1 MSNQRAG
8 LLELVARG
16 KKDAFFTSNPSIS
29 FFQSVY
35 KRSAPFTEEV
45 HVIQPRNNAEWGRWV
60 EFDLEHRGD
69 LVRKFNIR
77 LTLPTWL
84 PESLAAINKSSI
96 ITDLSGVSFGY
107 CNNIGFQMLEKI
119 QLYQD
124 QVLIQELFG
133 EYLDWRLRQMNSLST
148 TYVIAQTVGTRE
160 ETAIDVQHSAT
171 PGLLRIP
178 IPFIGWESVGDPGF
192 PTIAMRQQRFRI
204 RILLRKLEDVVV
216 ASDGRAK
223 PQPWNMS
230 LRVQKQ
236 NRGPIDTTSYQTLS
250 ESFMSKRI
258 GIALETTQVYVP
270 RDIQEWFKIQK
281 WIIPYRQ
288 EQWQEFTIEDNQWN
302 AAATVQSSFSLPFR
316 IDFVGPVSR
325 LLVGFQ
331 TQGTRMAGQRTF
343 LLANPIRSLRLNIA
357 NLDRIQSFPEKVF
370 REVNA
375 YWKNIRSAQELSD
388 LNSFQNV
395 FTLTFGSREFHYPAG
410 TLNLTR
416 STQPELWASL
426 NSVPIDGRTLTRRAY
441 MIIYAESWRLWEI
454 QGGKGMNKVDE

>member
-16 KKDAFFTSNPSIS
+16 KKDAFFTSNPSLS

-35 KRSAPFTEEV
+35 RRAAPFTEEV
-45 HVIQPRNNAEWGRWV
+45 YVMQPRNNGEWGRWV
-60 EFDLEHRGD
+60 EFDFEHRGD
-69 LVRKFNIR
+69 IARKFYIR

-84 PESLAAINKSSI
+84 PDSLATINRTSI
-96 ITDLSGVSFGY
+96 ITDLSGVSYGY

-119 QLYQD
+119 QFYQD
-124 QVLIQELFG
+124 QVLLQELFG

-148 TYVIAQTVGTRE
+148 TFVIAQTVGTRG
-160 ETAIDVQHSAT
+160 ETPMDVQHAAT

-178 IPFIGWESVGDPGF
+178 IPLIGWEAVGDPGF

-223 PQPWNMS
+223 PQPWNIP
-230 LRVQKQ
+230 LRVQKT
-236 NRGPIDTTSYQTLS
+236 NGGLIDTTSYQTLS
-250 ESFMSKRI
+250 ESRMAKQI

-270 RDIQEWFKIQK
+270 RDVQEWLKIQK
-281 WIIPYRQ
+281 WRIPYRHA
-288 EQWQEFTIEDNQWN
+288 QWQEFTVEDNQWN

-316 IDFVGPVSR
+316 IDFVGPISR
-325 LLVGFQ
+325 LLAGFQ
-331 TQGTRMAGQRTF
+331 TQGARLAGQRTF
-343 LLANPIRSLRLNIA
+343 LLTNPIRSLRLNIA
-357 NLDRIQSFPEKVF
+357 NLDRVQTFPEKVF

-375 YWKNIRSAQELSD
+375 YWKNIRSAQDLSD
-388 LNSFQNV
+388 LNTFQNV
-395 FTLTFGSREFHYPAG
+395 FTLTFGGRENPQPAG
-410 TLNLTR
+410 TLNVTR

-426 NSVPIDGRTLTRRAY
+426 ASVPIDSRTLTRRAY
-441 MIIYAESWRLWEI
+441 LIVYAESWKIWEI
-454 QGGKGMNKVDE
+454 QNGKGMNLIDE